1 MKWEGLLSIVSTEPV
16 FSSGLLMSGNVSP
29 ETIQKQLT
37 RWVKAGKL
45 IQLRRGLYA
54 LAEPHRKV
62 SPHPFLMANRLKWA
76 SYVSLQSALAYHGT
90 IPEYVPV
97 VTSVTTGRPGMMN
110 TTLGNF
116 LFKHIKKPLF
126 SGYLELEVE
135 KGQKAFVATP
145 EKSLLDLVYLTPQA
159 DRWEYLEELRLQNLN
174 VLSKKTLIRT
184 AANSGSAKLQR
195 ATKLILR
202 LIESQQQ
209 S

>member
-1 MKWEGLLSIVSTEPV
+1 MKWKSLLSIVSTEPV
-16 FSSGLLMSGNVSP
+16 FSSALLMSGDVSP
-29 ETIQKQLT
+29 GAIQKQLA

-45 IQLRRGLYA
+45 IQVRRGLYT
-54 LAEPHRKV
+54 LAEPYQKV
-62 SPHPFLMANRLKWA
+62 SPHPFLVANRLKGA

-97 VTSVTTGRPGMMN
+97 VTSVTTGRPGTMN

-126 SGYLELEVE
+126 SGYRELEVE
-135 KGQKAFVATP
+135 KGQRAFVATP

-174 VLSKKTLIRT
+174 VLSKKILIGM
-184 AANSGSAKLQR
+184 AADSGSAKLQR
-195 ATKLILR
+195 TAKRILR
-202 LIESQQQ
+202 LIESQE
-209 S
+209 